1 MMFSVE
7 KCTGRN
13 GTGASEESELYA
25 GGGEAMGKEGVPS
38 DEVASAVAAVSDE
51 IGDILK
57 DELGDADRA
66 DRIGAELADLSA
78 ELGFLAGL
86 ADGESQPDF
95 ASRFEVHASLPFEWL
110 AVSTIGTY
118 NCRKILFHSCCCCI
132 MKSRLFCSLK
142 FLILLIRAR
151 F

>member
-7 KCTGRN
+7 KCLGRN
-13 GTGASEESELYA
+13 GTGIAEESELFA
-25 GGGEAMGKEGVPS
+25 GGGEGNGKEGVPT

-78 ELGFLAGL
+78 ELGLLAGL
-86 ADGESQPDF
+86 ADEPQQDF
-95 ASRFEVHASLPFEWL
+95 PSLYEI
-110 AVSTIGTY
+110 AVSPTWLPIPL
-118 NCRKILFHSCCCCI
+118 R
-132 MKSRLFCSLK
+132 
-142 FLILLIRAR
+142 
-151 F
+151 

>member
-1 MMFSVE
+1 MMFSME

-25 GGGEAMGKEGVPS
+25 GGGEPVGKEGVPS

-95 ASRFEVHASLPFEWL
+95 ASRFEVPFEWI
-110 AVSTIGTY
+110 AVSTTLDH
-118 NCRKILFHSCCCCI
+118 RKILFD
-132 MKSRLFCSLK
+132 FCFYS
-142 FLILLIRAR
+142 IVNYDISH
-151 F
+151 